1 MRHPKIINVMLY
13 EQWTKKLTF
22 CRDVKDEYRRDEVRR
37 QSNQHI
43 CYVSQNL
50 NERSVHCRRAISLL
64 RWSVLKVFLCV
75 SAKIRRR
82 RICHLG
88 LRAVRDPASH
98 KPTNQRWQRAKALG
112 ADNRVILVL
121 VLIYD
126 CLFNRSSFKGL
137 LSMRHPKPSLINHN
151 ELIIWIEIYAFW
163 GKVMKL
169 DADCDRTMQYYVG
182 MMQHGDGMVP
192 RQSNVGVGFIHI
204 LLHWGNFI
212 SPSREDRKDSAKG
225 DFARITRTS
234 QFSCCRRIMSSTG
247 RSGSRSCWDI
257 HANQT

>member
-22 CRDVKDEYRRDEVRR
+22 CRDVKDGYRRDEVRR
-37 QSNQHI
+37 QSNQHL

-112 ADNRVILVL
+112 ADNRVLSVL

-137 LSMRHPKPSLINHN
+137 LSMRHPKPS
-151 ELIIWIEIYAFW
+151 
-163 GKVMKL
+163 
-169 DADCDRTMQYYVG
+169 
-182 MMQHGDGMVP
+182 
-192 RQSNVGVGFIHI
+192 
-204 LLHWGNFI
+204 
-212 SPSREDRKDSAKG
+212 
-225 DFARITRTS
+225 
-234 QFSCCRRIMSSTG
+234 
-247 RSGSRSCWDI
+247 
-257 HANQT
+257 